1 MQLKLVQFM
10 YSQAADLGIARIRV
24 KYITEKLAGNCDTCN
39 YQAMHIVTVDREPA
53 DAGKMPNSGIRSFLL
68 G

>member
-39 YQAMHIVTVDREPA
+39 SQAMHTVPVDREPA
-53 DAGKMPNSGIRSFLL
+53 NSGKLPNSGIRSFLL